1 MAAPRL
7 QIRRGTGAPSGAI
20 GLAGEPFVDTS
31 NSNMYFS
38 TSGTVGSQGSTFVHV
53 GGASYTA
60 RTDEFLVAAGTT
72 TSGEVKILSRTD
84 VSGGGSVTFKVAD
97 TANDSTYTWPDA
109 PAGNTVLQSDSSGNL
124 SWVTQTAGY
133 SGWTIQGDA
142 GDTESIT
149 TGLTVDF
156 VGGTGIGTSYSSAN
170 NELTIAIDATVATS
184 SSNLS
189 FFAATTSAEL
199 AGVISDET
207 GSGALVFATTPTLDS
222 PSVDDVIFNG
232 STSGTTTVL
241 ATAVAGTT
249 TLTLPAATDT
259 LVGRATSDTFTNKTF
274 DANATG
280 NSLSNV
286 EVADFAGAAIVT
298 EAEGLASSDN
308 DTSLPTTA
316 AVIDYVDTSVGNV
329 DLTITTA
336 EGTNGTG
343 GGGGSVS
350 TSQTMTFAG
359 TTNEIDVTVAG
370 QSITYGLPDNV
381 TVTGDLAVNG
391 ADITTTATGTAT
403 VFNTNAT
410 TLNIGGAAT
419 AVSIG
424 NSAGTVTIPGNLTVS
439 GTTTTVNSTTV
450 TIADLNITLASGAAD
465 AAEADGAGLTIDG
478 ANATWTFEDNF
489 VEGGTEDAWVTSEHL
504 AIAADKNFY
513 MDGGAII
520 VLDDTTG
527 TTTGYVSMLNTIID
541 AGTY

>member
-7 QIRRGTGAPSGAI
+7 QIRRGTAAPSGAI

-38 TSGTVGSQGSTFVHV
+38 TSGTVGSEGSAFVHV

-60 RTDEFLVAAGTT
+60 RTDEFLTASVAS
-72 TSGEVKILSRTD
+72 TSV
-84 VSGGGSVTFKVAD
+84 GSVTIKDAQATQNSVTIDVPATVGTSYNF
-97 TANDSTYTWPDA
+97 TLPDSAGTSGYVLQTDG
-109 PAGNTVLQSDSSGNL
+109 AGNT

-133 SGWTIQGDA
+133 TGWSLSDGST
-142 GDTESIT
+142 TESIT
-149 TGLTVDF
+149 SGNTVT
-156 VGGTGIGTSYSSAN
+156 VTGGTGIDATVSATDT
-170 NELTIAIDATVATS
+170 LTIAIDATVATS
-184 SSNLS
+184 SSTLA
-189 FFAATTSAEL
+189 FFAATTSAQL

-259 LVGRATSDTFTNKTF
+259 LVGKATTDTFTNKTF
-274 DANATG
+274 DANGTG

-286 EVADFAGAAIVT
+286 EVADFAASAITDSTDTIAAND
-298 EAEGLASSDN
+298 SDSQVP
-308 DTSLPTTA
+308 TSA
-316 AVIDYVDTSVGNV
+316 AVIDYVGTEIGNI

-343 GGGGSVS
+343 GGGGSVA
-350 TSQTMTFAG
+350 TSQTFTFAG
-359 TTNEIDVTVAG
+359 TTDEVNVTVAG
-370 QSITYGLPDNV
+370 QTVTYGLPDNV

-439 GTTTTVNSTTV
+439 GTTTTVNSTVV

-465 AAEADGAGLTIDG
+465 AAAADGAGLTIDG
-478 ANATWTFEDNF
+478 ANATWTFENNF
-489 VEGGTEDAWVTSEHL
+489 VETASEAAWVTSEHL
-504 AIAADKNFY
+504 AIAADKNLY

-520 VLDDTTG
+520 VLDDTTA

>member
-7 QIRRGTGAPSGAI
+7 QIRRGTAAPSGAI

-38 TSGTVGSQGSTFVHV
+38 TSGTVGSQGSAFVHV
-53 GGASYTA
+53 GGATYTA
-60 RTDEFLVAAGTT
+60 RTDEFLTASVAS
-72 TSGEVKILSRTD
+72 TSV
-84 VSGGGSVTFKVAD
+84 GSVTIKDAQASQNSVTIDVPATVTTSYNFTLPAD
-97 TANDSTYTWPDA
+97 DGTSGFVLQTDGS
-109 PAGNTVLQSDSSGNL
+109 GNT
-124 SWVTQTAGY
+124 SWVSQTAGY
-133 SGWTIQGDA
+133 TGWNISDGSTTEAITSGNT
-142 GDTESIT
+142 
-149 TGLTVDF
+149 LTVT
-156 VGGTGIGTSYSSAN
+156 GSTGIDATVTATDT
-170 NELTIAIDATVATS
+170 LTIAIDATVATS

-207 GSGALVFATTPTLDS
+207 GSGALVFASTPTLDS

-424 NSAGTVTIPGNLTVS
+424 NTGGTVTIPGNLTVS